1 MRVRISSAL
10 QKFVRNLR
18 GRLLRTLLVSSSLK
32 ARENQDVYS
41 DVGYGDPTSGPTVV
55 WGRTGRVGG
64 PGVVPEQIGADPLVQ
79 DTLKPALNLRTSGED
94 AGPFL
99 RQPV

>member
-1 MRVRISSAL
+1 MPC
-10 QKFVRNLR
+10 
-18 GRLLRTLLVSSSLK
+18 

-41 DVGYGDPTSGPTVV
+41 DVGYGDPTSGPAIV
-55 WGRTGRVGG
+55 WGRTGRVGD
-64 PGVVPEQIGADPLVQ
+64 PGVVPEQIVLVE

-99 RQPV
+99 RQPVEHMLRGPHLGQCDQG